1 MHVVFKNK
9 VLLANSVGDAL
20 NTSEFLFFLIFF
32 FLKQTLKTDN
42 LVLSNSALCLS
53 LGSLSVAG

>member
-20 NTSEFLFFLIFF
+20 NTSEFFFPFLF